1 VTATTHAHPA
11 THVHYEILRSLRN
24 WRLLSLSLALPLVVF
39 YTVAATNRHVVTDG
53 ISFPLFFMTAMA
65 AYGGMWAAITPGGR
79 ISVDRSKGWIRQLR
93 ITPLRVRT
101 EVVAKV
107 LTAYL
112 MVLPTLALLYLAGAS
127 LGVRLDAAQWFEIT
141 GLLLLGLAPFVAAGI
156 AFGHLIPADATGI
169 ADAGFV
175 VVLALLGGAFGR
187 LFTAGIM
194 LTIVKL
200 LPSYWLVQAG
210 KTVAGSGSWPAE
222 GWIVV
227 VVWTL
232 CLTPLAAFA
241 CQRDT
246 ATG

>member
-1 VTATTHAHPA
+1 MNATTRVHPA

-24 WRLLSLSLALPLVVF
+24 WRLLGLSLALPLVVF
-39 YTVAATNRHVVTDG
+39 YAVATGQRHVVTDG

-79 ISVDRSKGWIRQLR
+79 IALDRAKGWIRQLR
-93 ITPLRVRT
+93 ITPLRIRT

-127 LGVRLDAAQWFEIT
+127 LGVRLDAAQWLEMT
-141 GLLLLGLAPFVAAGI
+141 GLLLVGLAPFVAAGI
-156 AFGHLIPADATGI
+156 AFGHLVPADAIGL

-175 VVLALLGGAFGR
+175 VLLALLGGAFGR
-187 LFTAGIM
+187 LFTGGVM

-210 KTVAGSGSWPAE
+210 KTVTGSGNWPAE

-227 VVWTL
+227 AVWTL
-232 CLTPLAAFA
+232 CLTPLAAIA
-241 CQRDT
+241 YQHDT
-246 ATG
+246 ATV